1 MARQAYST
9 AMSSKLWRGSADSV
23 FYLELSVS
31 ISNVLKLPNN
41 LNELPNKM
49 CSESQRLNL
58 PEDNPLNDVYYHSKS
73 R

>member
-9 AMSSKLWRGSADSV
+9 AASFRLSRGSADSV
-23 FYLELSVS
+23 FHLELSVS

-41 LNELPNKM
+41 LNELPSKT
-49 CSESQRLNL
+49 CSESQRLKL
-58 PEDNPLNDVYYHSKS
+58 PEDNPSNDVYCHSES